1 VAVRRIWG
9 QLLSRLAVWTGILL
23 VSGLLAAALVRMAP
37 GFGMDERLLDARLT
51 AGTREAI
58 DEKTAEPR
66 NVLRYY
72 LNYLA
77 RLGRRDFGM
86 SLSLGRPV
94 KELLAERARVSARS
108 TAAGLLLAWLLS
120 LLAIAALEFRPCPIA
135 EALASLASGSLLC
148 IPAAVVALL
157 CVYSG
162 AAPFLAIA
170 LILLPRLFRYARN
183 LVGEAC
189 RAPHV
194 LAAHAMGLPRRRILP
209 LHVAAPVFAD
219 LCALA
224 GVSVSMAVGATIPV
238 EALCDSPG
246 IGHLVWQAAVSRDI
260 PVLVNVTLLIAAITS
275 GANLLADLVRAPQ
288 SNEA

>member
-1 VAVRRIWG
+1 MAGRPIQR
-9 QLLSRLAVWTGILL
+9 QLLSRFAVWIGILL

-51 AGTREAI
+51 AGTRDAI
-58 DEKTAEPR
+58 VSETAEQR

-72 LNYLA
+72 LGYLA
-77 RLGRRDFGM
+77 RLGRGDFGT

-94 KELLAERARVSARS
+94 RELLAERARVSVRS
-108 TAAGLLLAWLLS
+108 ASAGLSVAWLLS
-120 LLAIAALEFRPCPIA
+120 LLAVAALEVHRRPIA
-135 EALASLASGSLLC
+135 EAFASLSSGSLLC
-148 IPAAVVALL
+148 MPAAVVALL
-157 CVYSG
+157 CVYAG
-162 AAPFLAIA
+162 AAPSFAIA
-170 LILLPRLFRYARN
+170 LILLPRIFRYARN
-183 LVGEAC
+183 VVGQAC

-209 LHVAAPVFAD
+209 LHVAAPVLPD

-238 EALCDSPG
+238 EALLDSPG
-246 IGHLVWQAAVSRDI
+246 VGHLVWQAALSRDI

-275 GANLLADLVRAPQ
+275 GANLLADLVRAP
-288 SNEA
+288 EA